1 MKFPTA
7 LIRLSVFSA
16 LALASAMPVFAQH
29 RLVEPPPAP
38 DILTHADFHLSAMV
52 LGSGDDRFSWDT
64 HWGGE
69 VDLFDY
75 VAGRV
80 TFYGDY
86 QALLGNELQPFDPN
100 QGNYTLT
107 ISSSA
112 RVKESEV
119 ALVFNHVSR
128 HLGDRPKTFGIAWNV
143 LGARWLQAFK
153 RWDTNFELR
162 GDAGSVIQN
171 AYVDYT
177 WIAGADLKATGR
189 VNDRVNAYVRVNGE
203 LTGVDFS
210 VAGRSTQ
217 KAGGLE
223 AGIRFEARG
232 GLLELF
238 LGFAQVIDAD
248 PIDRQSERWGLA
260 GFRLMNR

>member
-1 MKFPTA
+1 MRFATA
-7 LIRLSVFSA
+7 LIRLPVLAALLLISA
-16 LALASAMPVFAQH
+16 PPAFAQR
-29 RLVEPPPAP
+29 RLVDAPPGP
-38 DILTHADFHLSAMV
+38 DILTHADFHLSAIV
-52 LGSGDDRFSWDT
+52 LGSDDDRFSWDT

-86 QALLGNELQPFDPN
+86 QAVLGNEFQPFDPN

-107 ISSSA
+107 LSSSL
-112 RVKESEV
+112 RLRESEV

-143 LGARWLQAFK
+143 LGARWLQAFE
-153 RWDTNFELR
+153 RWGTSFELR
-162 GDAGSVIQN
+162 ADAGGVIQN

-177 WIAGADLKATGR
+177 WIAGADVRAMGR
-189 VNDRVNAYVRVNGE
+189 LNDRLNAYLRVSGE
-203 LTGVDFS
+203 LTGVDYS

-217 KAGGLE
+217 NAGGVE
-223 AGIRFEARG
+223 GGIRFDARG
-232 GLLELF
+232 GVLELF
-238 LGFAQVIDAD
+238 IGFARVIDAD
-248 PIDRQSERWGLA
+248 PIDRQPQRWGLG

>member
-1 MKFPTA
+1 VLWA
-7 LIRLSVFSA
+7 LLAASAAPA
-16 LALASAMPVFAQH
+16 LAQR
-29 RLVEPPPAP
+29 RLVEPPPGP

-52 LGSGDDRFSWDT
+52 LGSDDDRFSWDT

-86 QALLGNELQPFDPN
+86 QAVLGNELQPFDPN

-107 ISSSA
+107 LSSSL
-112 RVKESEV
+112 RVKESE
-119 ALVFNHVSR
+119 AAIVFNHVSR

-143 LGARWLQAFK
+143 LGGRWLQRFE
-153 RWDTNFELR
+153 RWNTAVEVR
-162 GDAGSVIQN
+162 ADAGSVIQN

-177 WIAGADLKATGR
+177 WIAGADVRAMRR
-189 VNDRVNAYVRVNGE
+189 VHDRVSIYLRLNGE
-203 LTGVDFS
+203 LTGVDFA

-217 KAGGLE
+217 KAGGVE
-223 AGIRFEARG
+223 GGIRFDARG

-238 LGFAQVIDAD
+238 LGFANVVDAD
-248 PIDRQSERWGLA
+248 PIDRQSQRWGLG